1 MEMSE
6 GVSLLRTA
14 QSLLT
19 GRTWKSPIEKPQ
31 VSISYSLLVKVIQC
45 FVQGWDDEVHN
56 SSRANTYK
64 LISNFSF
71 KEYLDFVTVRKFR
84 YAFTRLRVAS
94 HRLEIETGR
103 WHKPNRTPIEER
115 KCLFCNC
122 LEDEFHFVLEC
133 QLYQDLR
140 NEYIK
145 KYFWKRPNIPK
156 FIELL
161 QSENKKTIK
170 KLSVYIYKSFKKRN

>member
-1 MEMSE
+1 MF
-6 GVSLLRTA
+6 LRIFKER
-14 QSLLT
+14 LT
-19 GRTWKSPIEKPQ
+19 DN
-31 VSISYSLLVKVIQC
+31 

-71 KEYLDFVTVRKFR
+71 KEYLDFVTVQKFR

-170 KLSVYIYKSFKKRN
+170 NLSVYIHKSFKKRNEFLY